1 MGLSDCAGTIFGIIT
16 PSRLERNNPPVWLGS
31 GIIRNNFIVQFT
43 FLLDIRLILSDHGMG
58 NEIADRIGRDQVGVG
73 GVERQHGAEQSEDA
87 GGSRRSRRIAKRFG
101 ADLPVCVALISRVG
115 SPARSSFWDCAS
127 E

>member
-1 MGLSDCAGTIFGIIT
+1 MATFGHYLGLSDCSGTIFGIIT

-58 NEIADRIGRDQVGVG
+58 NEIADRIGRDHWKLHCKWEMGNEIGRV
-73 GVERQHGAEQSEDA
+73 
-87 GGSRRSRRIAKRFG
+87 AK
-101 ADLPVCVALISRVG
+101 
-115 SPARSSFWDCAS
+115 
-127 E
+127 